1 MYWGVGKYCGACEIG
16 LFKSRNATADF
27 CLLLC
32 VHRFACSVE
41 KRQIRAETHA
51 ETERGNR
58 SLHFRL
64 NHIKHSVSCNA
75 AAEASSRVWKEH
87 AVRPQCVKA
96 YFVKIPASQHP
107 VLTAESRLDCSER
120 SCCNLCREGG
130 NHPDCCRENVLND
143 NLQPRACETDAE
155 FPDKTLF
162 FQRLPPSLLPLPG
175 FFPFQPSISCISPHP
190 LHNPSCRPLLPPFF
204 LPRPWLLWKY
214 VLLSVFWVFFFF
226 TCSFPR
232 LTHGAL
238 VQMNVCAQAMSTPTE
253 EIKLS
258 TVQAHRLLLLHKHT
272 HTL

>member
-16 LFKSRNATADF
+16 LFKSRNTTADF

-64 NHIKHSVSCNA
+64 NHIKHSVGCNA
-75 AAEASSRVWKEH
+75 AAEASSRVWKEQ

-96 YFVKIPASQHP
+96 YFVKIPASQHAA
-107 VLTAESRLDCSER
+107 LTAESRLDCSER

-162 FQRLPPSLLPLPG
+162 FQRPPSLPPPATRLFSLSTFHFLHLPSPAPQSFLSPPPAS
-175 FFPFQPSISCISPHP
+175 FFSSKTMTIMKICFVVSFLGCFF
-190 LHNPSCRPLLPPFF
+190 FF
-204 LPRPWLLWKY
+204 LPAASPGWLM
-214 VLLSVFWVFFFF
+214 V
-226 TCSFPR
+226 P
-232 LTHGAL
+232 
-238 VQMNVCAQAMSTPTE
+238 
-253 EIKLS
+253 
-258 TVQAHRLLLLHKHT
+258 
-272 HTL
+272 